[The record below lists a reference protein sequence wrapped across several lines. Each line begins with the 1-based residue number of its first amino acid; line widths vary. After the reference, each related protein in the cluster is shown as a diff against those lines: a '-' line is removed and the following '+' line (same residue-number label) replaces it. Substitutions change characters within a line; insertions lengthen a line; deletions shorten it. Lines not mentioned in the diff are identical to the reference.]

1 MKKLL
6 YCLPLV
12 GVILN
17 PSAACADDCFN
28 SEASHFLG
36 SAAFASVSTV
46 VIAKY
51 FPKVKKPALKGFMI
65 AASEAVIAE
74 GVSHFTGGKFSA
86 LDAISGS
93 AGAAA
98 GAYATNKWYVAP
110 RLNSRD
116 GERTYAV
123 MVVKRF

>member
-6 YCLPLV
+6 YILPLA
-12 GVILN
+12 GLFLN
-17 PSAACADDCFN
+17 PSVARADDSFG

-36 SAAFASVSTV
+36 GAAFASVSTV
-46 VIAKY
+46 VITKY

-74 GVSHFTGGKFSA
+74 GVSHATGGKFSA
-86 LDAISGS
+86 LDAISGTL
-93 AGAAA
+93 GAAT
-98 GAYATNKWYVAP
+98 GAYATNKWYVTP
-110 RLNSRD
+110 RLSSRD

-123 MVVKRF
+123 MVMKRF

>member
-6 YCLPLV
+6 YLFPLA
-12 GVILN
+12 GMFLN
-17 PSAACADDCFN
+17 PSAARADDSFA

-46 VIAKY
+46 VITKY

-74 GVSHFTGGKFSA
+74 GVAQATGGKFSA
-86 LDAISGS
+86 LDAVSGS
-93 AGAAA
+93 FGAAT
-98 GAYATNKWYVAP
+98 GAYVTNKWYVAP
-110 RLNSRD
+110 RLSSRD